1 MIYEYDL
8 SVTLPRLT
16 GPLREILDAEL
27 AGRNVV
33 VEISSS
39 WPMPNVNVWLKKPL
53 SQKYVTDYPSLEYAY
68 LGDPRNWLEHYI
80 DIETG
85 AMVAAKC

>member
-8 SVTLPRLT
+8 SVILRRLS

-27 AGRNVV
+27 SGGNVI
-33 VEISSS
+33 VEISSR
-39 WPMPNVNVWLKKPL
+39 WPMSNVNVWLKNPL
-53 SQKYVTDYPSLEYAY
+53 SQKYATVYPSLEYAY
-68 LGDPRNWLEHYI
+68 LGDPRNWLVHYI

-85 AMVAAKC
+85 AMIATKC